1 MEMSKMLQNS
11 SKFSILFVGE
21 ILRVS
26 LVVIP
31 VYVSMVA
38 LQKCQSSMAQNKCII
53 QLGVIYV
60 PVPPQHQAH

>member
-1 MEMSKMLQNS
+1 MLQNG
-11 SKFSILFVGE
+11 SKISILFVGE

-31 VYVSMVA
+31 LYVGMVA
-38 LQKCQSSMAQNKCII
+38 FQKCQSSMGQNKCII

-60 PVPPQHQAH
+60 PVPLQHQAH